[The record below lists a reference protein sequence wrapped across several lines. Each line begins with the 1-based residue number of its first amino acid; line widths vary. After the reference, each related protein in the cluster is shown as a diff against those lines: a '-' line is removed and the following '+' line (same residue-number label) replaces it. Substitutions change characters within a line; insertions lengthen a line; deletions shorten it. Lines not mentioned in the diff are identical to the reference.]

1 MMIKISD
8 EYAHDI
14 LIVKLQ
20 EDFLEISSDIEM
32 IETMN
37 DLGETQISTAKF
49 HVVRDSIMNVLKYH
63 MEEEDFLDFF
73 SEYEDMKSWI

>member
-37 DLGETQISTAKF
+37 DLGRLKF
-49 HVVRDSIMNVLKYH
+49 HLQSFML
-63 MEEEDFLDFF
+63 FATL
-73 SEYEDMKSWI
+73 